1 MTLRTIVRVLPILAF
16 GAGLGAC
23 QTLAAPKAEPDKAA
37 AAAAYMAKNAKTKGV
52 VTLPPLQYQVLKSGP
67 ADGPHPKRSDEIT
80 VHYEGKLLNGEV
92 FDSSFAKGEPVTFP
106 LGRLI
111 PGWVVGIQLM
121 RPGDEWVFYV
131 PPQMAYGFKDT
142 GPIPAGSV
150 LVFRVQLIDIKPP
163 KDAPA
168 G

>member
-1 MTLRTIVRVLPILAF
+1 
-16 GAGLGAC
+16 
-23 QTLAAPKAEPDKAA
+23 
-37 AAAAYMAKNAKTKGV
+37 
-52 VTLPPLQYQVLKSGP
+52 
-67 ADGPHPKRSDEIT
+67 
-80 VHYEGKLLNGEV
+80 
-92 FDSSFAKGEPVTFP
+92 
-106 LGRLI
+106 
-111 PGWVVGIQLM
+111 VVGIQLM